1 MRTHF
6 CHPITKKYRD
16 EKEETI
22 NVKCDNNSKSQRET
36 NVEPSNLKQA
46 GLKITHPRKRILEI
60 LENKQNKHLTA
71 DDIYRCLVDAKEE
84 IGLATVYRVLSQ
96 FESAGL
102 VEKHNFESGQAYYE
116 LDSGVHHDH
125 MVCVETGK
133 VIEFISEDIEAAQRK
148 IAEAHGYDIEDHSLV
163 IYVRPKGKP

>member
-1 MRTHF
+1 
-6 CHPITKKYRD
+6 
-16 EKEETI
+16 
-22 NVKCDNNSKSQRET
+22 
-36 NVEPSNLKQA
+36 VEPSNLKQA

-60 LENKQNKHLTA
+60 LENKRNKHLTA
-71 DDIYRCLVDAKEE
+71 DDIYRCLVDAREE
-84 IGLATVYRVLSQ
+84 IGLATVYRVLNQ

-125 MVCVETGK
+125 MVCIETGK
-133 VIEFISEDIEAAQRK
+133 VIEFISDEIEAAQKK

-163 IYVRPKGKP
+163 IYVRPKTKSKS

>member
-1 MRTHF
+1 ME
-6 CHPITKKYRD
+6 P
-16 EKEETI
+16 
-22 NVKCDNNSKSQRET
+22 T
-36 NVEPSNLKQA
+36 NLRQA

-60 LENKQNKHLTA
+60 LENKRNKHLTA

-163 IYVRPKGKP
+163 IYVRPKTKP